1 LQGIKVLAN
10 SPADRFETCCAVP
23 TLYILSHE
31 YVYQTSN
38 KNSASHAVQVLEDHV
53 GIGEIQLRADPDA
66 DTSNMKEKEPKAYEK
81 AVAVAEQV
89 TFWATMPQFGI
100 SMGNKACTLWSMR
113 KHIGGGRVF
122 PAETHWR
129 GAGFPTTARLVK
141 M

>member
-1 LQGIKVLAN
+1 MQGIKVLAN
-10 SPADRFETCCAVP
+10 SPADRFETCSAVP
-23 TLYILSHE
+23 TLYISSHE
-31 YVYQTSN
+31 YVYHSSDKTC
-38 KNSASHAVQVLEDHV
+38 ASHAVQVLEDHV

-66 DTSNMKEKEPKAYEK
+66 GTSKMKEKERKAYEK

-100 SMGNKACTLWSMR
+100 SMGNEACTLWSMR

-122 PAETHWR
+122 PV
-129 GAGFPTTARLVK
+129 PTARLVK